1 MLETG
6 NKEMLKREAVRY
18 LGYGRHAVDEQT
30 SALID
35 RSFSDLQSVVN
46 RKSIYRFFDFEW
58 IDPEHVCFGNVHVT
72 SKSLGRNL
80 RGCEKIVLFG
90 ATLGIG
96 VDQLIRRKSLTDM
109 ADAVVLQACAAALL
123 EEYCDMCQ
131 ETIAEELRSG
141 GYFLRPRFSPGY
153 GDFSMEHQKS
163 VMQILDCAKTIGLTM
178 TDSYMMSPTKSVTA
192 VIGAGTS
199 DIRCH
204 TKGCEACEKQDC
216 IYRRN
221 TT

>member
-1 MLETG
+1 MLKTG
-6 NKEMLKREAVRY
+6 EKEMLKKEAVRY

-35 RSFSDLQSVVN
+35 RSFLNLQSVAN
-46 RKSIYRFFDFEW
+46 RKSIYRIFDLEW
-58 IDPEHVCFGNVHVT
+58 NNPEMICFGNVRVK
-72 SKSLGRNL
+72 SKSLERNL
-80 RGCEKIVLFG
+80 RGCDKIILFG

-96 VDQLIRRKSLTDM
+96 VDQMIRRKSLTDM

-123 EEYCDMCQ
+123 EEYCDECQ
-131 ETIAEELRSG
+131 EKISEEMRKE

-153 GDFSMEHQKS
+153 GDFAMEHQKD
-163 VMQILDCAKTIGLTM
+163 VMRILECAKNIGLTM
-178 TDSYMMSPTKSVTA
+178 TESYMMSPTKSVTA

-204 TKGCEACEKQDC
+204 TKGCEVCEKQDC